1 VYKPAPN
8 EEPNIHGIGLLL
20 NDPRSP
26 ENIPE
31 PEPAFFAANAFLVA
45 CDTILLPVLANAA
58 SAVIGVLLVN
68 LLAAFD
74 TSGEPLNK
82 FP

>member
-1 VYKPAPN
+1 M
-8 EEPNIHGIGLLL
+8 

-31 PEPAFFAANAFLVA
+31 PEPAFFAANNFSLAGVN
-45 CDTILLPVLANAA
+45 LLTTPAA
-58 SAVIGVLLVN
+58 SAVIGALLVH
-68 LLAAFD
+68 LQDSFD